1 MFRLILQRDYLKK
14 SSNPQELCEQLVKI
28 AYVTINDTETMVQS
42 TMFYNNENGW
52 LEKTRTEG
60 QLEYAVQKKNYSLIF
75 LN

>member
-60 QLEYAVQKKNYSLIF
+60 QLEYAVQKQNYSLIF